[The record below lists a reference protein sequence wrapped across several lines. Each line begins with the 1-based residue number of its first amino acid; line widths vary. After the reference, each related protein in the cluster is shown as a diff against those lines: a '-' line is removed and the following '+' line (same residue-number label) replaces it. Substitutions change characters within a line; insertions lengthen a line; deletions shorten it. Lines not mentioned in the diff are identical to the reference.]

1 MGAVGLSF
9 AGVLEPEEATIR
21 RNCLTGNPQNDIVS
35 TLNQHVAM
43 AQPERSLSTATGWFI
58 CGFILL
64 LFVTAAT
71 LSALR
76 KDVTRGYDFD
86 EAAHASYIA
95 HIQHSGK
102 LWPALEDIRMLDTS
116 SFQFTAEPNYLNH
129 PSPYYAL
136 LAMLGPRLEGHP
148 QAIMVYRL
156 FNITIA
162 AIGLAAL
169 LAIGLVARFSRLTLY
184 AYVVPLACIPV
195 LVSLAGSVN
204 NDNAAFAG
212 GAIATLGI
220 WQLIATGK
228 HTWLWAALGGLIIAS
243 WAKLT
248 GLLLTGGMLGGV
260 LVWLLWRGRL
270 SPSWLVPVA
279 MATLLA
285 AAPYIYFIA
294 QYGNP
299 APNTV
304 GQITY
309 LQTNANAAGWDS
321 AARLSPLS
329 YAVFF
334 VLTFI
339 AEWLPAL
346 APRNAFNYAALLIP
360 LGAVLCAFGGFALS
374 VRRIACGEEG
384 ALDIVVAA
392 GALAFAAT
400 FVVHG
405 FFSYQRHVAFGW
417 LMDAYPRYYLPLAAI
432 IPLAGL
438 SLLAATERPRTRT
451 LLAGFLIAGPIMF
464 RLVGAPLG

>member
-1 MGAVGLSF
+1 
-9 AGVLEPEEATIR
+9 
-21 RNCLTGNPQNDIVS
+21 VS
-35 TLNQHVAM
+35 TLNQHVAA
-43 AQPERSLSTATGWFI
+43 AQAERAVSPTAGWFI
-58 CGFILL
+58 CAFILL
-64 LFVTAAT
+64 LFVAAAT
-71 LSALR
+71 LSGLR

-102 LWPALEDIRMLDTS
+102 LSPALEDMRMLDTS

-148 QAIMVYRL
+148 QAIIVYRL
-156 FNITIA
+156 FNIAIA

-212 GAIATLGI
+212 GAIATLGA
-220 WQLIATGK
+220 WQLIASGK
-228 HTWLWAALGGLIIAS
+228 HSWLWVALGGLIIAS

-248 GLLLTGGMLGGV
+248 GMLLVGGILGGV
-260 LVWLLWRGRL
+260 LTWLLWRGRL
-270 SPSWLVPVA
+270 QPRWLAPIAIAV
-279 MATLLA
+279 LIA

-304 GQITY
+304 GQISN
-309 LQTNANAAGWDS
+309 LQTNAHAAGWDS

-339 AEWLPAL
+339 AEWMPAL
-346 APRNAFNYAALLIP
+346 APRNASNYAALLIP
-360 LGAVLCAFGGFALS
+360 LGAVLCAIGGFVLS
-374 VRRIACGEEG
+374 VRRIVRGEEG
-384 ALDIVVAA
+384 AIDVIVVA

-417 LMDAYPRYYLPLAAI
+417 LMDAYPRYYLPLAAL
-432 IPLAGL
+432 IPLAGIA
-438 SLLAATERPRTRT
+438 LLGASERPRTRV
-451 LLAGFLIAGPIMF
+451 LLAGFLVAGPIVF

>member
-1 MGAVGLSF
+1 
-9 AGVLEPEEATIR
+9 
-21 RNCLTGNPQNDIVS
+21 VS
-35 TLNQHVAM
+35 TLNQHVVTARS
-43 AQPERSLSTATGWFI
+43 ERALSVAAGWFI
-58 CGFILL
+58 CAFILL
-64 LFVTAAT
+64 LFVTAACM
-71 LSALR
+71 SAAR

-102 LWPALEDIRMLDTS
+102 LWPALEDMRMLDTS
-116 SFQFTAEPNYLNH
+116 SFQFTSEPNYLNH

-148 QAIMVYRL
+148 QRIIVYRL
-156 FNITIA
+156 FNIAIA

-184 AYVVPLACIPV
+184 AYVVPIACIPV

-212 GAIATLGI
+212 GAIATLGV

-228 HTWLWAALGGLIIAS
+228 HSWLWAALGGLIIAS

-248 GLLLTGGMLGGV
+248 GFLLTGGMLGCV
-260 LVWLLWRGRL
+260 SIWLLWRGRL
-270 SPSWLVPVA
+270 QPRWLVPIA
-279 MATLLA
+279 IALLLA
-285 AAPYIYFIA
+285 TAPYIYFIA

-304 GQITY
+304 GQITN
-309 LQTNANAAGWDS
+309 LQTNAHAAGWDN

-346 APRNAFNYAALLIP
+346 APRNAFNYASLLIP
-360 LGAVLCAFGGFALS
+360 LGAVLCAVGGFALS
-374 VRRIACGEEG
+374 IRRIARGEEG
-384 ALDIVVAA
+384 AIDVVVAA

-432 IPLAGL
+432 IPLAGI
-438 SLLAATERPRTRT
+438 SLLAAAEQSRTRIF
-451 LLAGFLIAGPIMF
+451 LAGFLIAGPIVF

>member
-1 MGAVGLSF
+1 MTF
-9 AGVLEPEEATIR
+9 
-21 RNCLTGNPQNDIVS
+21 VS
-35 TLNQHVAM
+35 TLNQHVA
-43 AQPERSLSTATGWFI
+43 ADQPDRALSAAAGWFI
-58 CGFILL
+58 CAFILL
-64 LFVTAAT
+64 LFVSAAT

-102 LWPALEDIRMLDTS
+102 LWPALEDMRMLDTS

-136 LAMLGPRLEGHP
+136 MAMLGPRLEGHP
-148 QAIMVYRL
+148 QAIIVYRL
-156 FNITIA
+156 FNIAIA

-169 LAIGLVARFSRLTLY
+169 LAIGLIARFSRLTLY

-204 NDNAAFAG
+204 NDNAAFTG
-212 GAIATLGI
+212 GSIATLGV

-228 HTWLWAALGGLIIAS
+228 HSWLLATLAGLIVAS

-260 LVWLLWRGRL
+260 LIWLLWRGRL
-270 SPSWLVPVA
+270 QPRWLAPVA
-279 MATLLA
+279 VAVLLA

-304 GQITY
+304 GQITN
-309 LQTNANAAGWDS
+309 LQANAHAAGWDS
-321 AARLSPLS
+321 AARMSPLS

-339 AEWLPAL
+339 TEWLPAL

-360 LGAVLCAFGGFALS
+360 LGAVLCATGGFALS
-374 VRRIACGEEG
+374 VRRIIRSEESTI
-384 ALDIVVAA
+384 DVVVAA
-392 GALAFAAT
+392 GSLAFAAT
-400 FVVHG
+400 FLVHG

-417 LMDAYPRYYLPLAAI
+417 LMDAYPRYYLPLAAL
-432 IPLAGL
+432 IPLAGV
-438 SLLAATERPRTRT
+438 SLLVASEKPRPRA
-451 LLAGFLIAGPIMF
+451 LLAGFLIAGPIVF
-464 RLVGAPLG
+464 RLLGAPLG